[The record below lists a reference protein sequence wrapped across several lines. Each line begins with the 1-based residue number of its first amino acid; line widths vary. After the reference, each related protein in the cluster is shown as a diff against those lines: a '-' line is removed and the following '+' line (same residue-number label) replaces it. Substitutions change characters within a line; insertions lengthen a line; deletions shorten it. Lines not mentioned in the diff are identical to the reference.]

1 MHSGPSTLTKVAA
14 LALTTVM
21 AMTFLITVA
30 TPEASAWDNPCPNYS
45 IQDVFDDPN
54 GNWDGD
60 LVRNSDELYNGLNPC
75 MLDTQN
81 FCAGGGNPLC
91 LYPQAHRRGHGYVK
105 HLTPCQRS
113 VNAYPNGDYDGDGI
127 ANATEV
133 RNWAD
138 PCSRPCPHPT
148 NADLALNPN
157 GDWDGDGYSNAIEV
171 AGHLDPCNS
180 YSTNP
185 CPYYSTYQLNAQAH
199 HDWDNDGVNNATES
213 VRGTNPCKYNAT
225 ITHVPQQ
232 RTQTT
237 NRLPHVTSTTQRT
250 YTQPQQRPTTP
261 ACPYGYPYYHA
272 TTGLCY
278 ANPIRQ
284 F

>member
-1 MHSGPSTLTKVAA
+1 M
-14 LALTTVM
+14 ALTTAMVM
-21 AMTFLITVA
+21 SLLITVA
-30 TPEASAWDNPCPNYS
+30 APEASASGNPCPNYS

-75 MLDTQN
+75 LLDTQQ

-91 LYPQAHRRGHGYVK
+91 LYPKAHTYVYVEYVS
-105 HLTPCQRS
+105 PCQRS

-138 PCSRPCPHPT
+138 PCSKPCPHPT

-157 GDWDGDGYSNAIEV
+157 GDWDGDGFSNAIEV
-171 AGHLDPCNS
+171 SSHRNPCSS
-180 YSTNP
+180 YLANP
-185 CPYYSTYQLNAQAH
+185 CPHYTTYQLNAMAH
-199 HDWDNDGVNNATES
+199 HDWDNDGINNATES
-213 VRGTNPCKYNAT
+213 VRGTNPCQYNAT
-225 ITHVPQQ
+225 VTHVPQQ
-232 RTQTT
+232 RTRLT
-237 NRLPHVTSTTQRT
+237 NRLPHVSATQTTTHTHTHTHAHQRT
-250 YTQPQQRPTTP
+250 YVQPQRPSTP
-261 ACPYGYPYYHA
+261 ACPHGYPYYHP
-272 TTGLCY
+272 TTRLCY